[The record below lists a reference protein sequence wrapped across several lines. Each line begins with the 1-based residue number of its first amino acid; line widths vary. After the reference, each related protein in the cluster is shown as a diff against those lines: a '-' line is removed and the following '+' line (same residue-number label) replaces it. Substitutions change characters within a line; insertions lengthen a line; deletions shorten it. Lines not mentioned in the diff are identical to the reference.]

1 MGSRHGTWG
10 LTCRRRLKR
19 EVTLV
24 GMGLHSGRP
33 ARLVMRPATEGGI
46 RFRRVDVTDR
56 DNLIPARFD
65 GVTDT
70 TLCTLLS
77 NAAGVSVGTVEHL
90 MAALAGTGVTH
101 AEIEIDGPEV
111 PIMDG
116 SAQRFV
122 SAILR
127 TGLAPVDG
135 TAARHPDPEAGA
147 LRAGRRRRRA
157 RAGRDAVDRLR
168 DRLRRCRDRPPGAAL
183 SMVNGAFVHELADCR
198 TFCRRQDVEA
208 MQANGLALGGSL
220 DNAVVVE
227 GDRVLNPGGFR
238 RSDECVRHKMLDALG
253 DLALAGAPILGAYR
267 GVRAGH
273 GATNRLLRALFAHAG
288 RLRIRHAR
296 RRGGGPAAR
305 CGRRRGGPAP
315 RRLRQAARPEA
326 QPRRQPPRAALFV
339 STPPKP
345 VLTRSR
351 PGAGTAMAGR
361 KRREG
366 RAGSGAFG
374 KSW

>member
-1 MGSRHGTWG
+1 MQT
-10 LTCRRRLKR
+10 TLKR
-19 EVTLV
+19 AVTLV

-33 ARLVMRPATEGGI
+33 ARLVLRPATEGGI

-65 GVTDT
+65 RVTDT

-77 NAAGVSVGTVEHL
+77 NEAGVSVGTVEHL

-101 AEIEIDGPEV
+101 AAIEIDGPEV

-116 SAQRFV
+116 SARRFV

-127 TGLAPVDG
+127 TGLAPV
-135 TAARHPDPEAGA
+135 AGP
-147 LRAGRRRRRA
+147 LRAIRILKPVRYEQGDVVAELTPAETLSIDFEIDFADAAIGHQARR
-157 RAGRDAVDRLR
+157 
-168 DRLRRCRDRPPGAAL
+168 L
-183 SMVNGAFVHELADCR
+183 SMVNGAFVHKLADCR

-227 GDRVLNPGGFR
+227 NERVLNPGGFR

-273 GATNRLLRALFAHAG
+273 GATNKLLRALFA
-288 RLRIRHAR
+288 
-296 RRGGGPAAR
+296 
-305 CGRRRGGPAP
+305 
-315 RRLRQAARPEA
+315 QPEA
-326 QPRRQPPRAALFV
+326 FEYVTLDAEAAAQL
-339 STPPKP
+339 
-345 VLTRSR
+345 
-351 PGAGTAMAGR
+351 PGAGVGAADLR
-361 KRREG
+361 
-366 RAGSGAFG
+366 RAG
-374 KSW
+374 